1 MAGRHKSW
9 NNRLIL
15 NLLDDSNLVESEAL
29 MVFLDFHKAFDTI
42 EHQFMFLILGRDLSL
57 LLKCFIEVLI
67 APLTDIQIVLKGS
80 LFVEECAKVVLYPL
94 FYFL

>member
-1 MAGRHKSW
+1 MRFMAGRHKSW

-42 EHQFMFLILGRDLSL
+42 EHQFMFFDFRER
-57 LLKCFIEVLI
+57 FISIIEMFHRGI
-67 APLTDIQIVLKGS
+67 NSSIN
-80 LFVEECAKVVLYPL
+80 
-94 FYFL
+94 